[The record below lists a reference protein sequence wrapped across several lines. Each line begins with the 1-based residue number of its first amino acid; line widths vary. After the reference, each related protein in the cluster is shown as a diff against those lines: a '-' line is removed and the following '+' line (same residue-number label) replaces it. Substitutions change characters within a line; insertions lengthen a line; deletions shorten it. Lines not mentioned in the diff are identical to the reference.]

1 MKIFLSAAVAA
12 GILLSGC
19 GAKRRAQAPVAAK
32 LGSSESGTAS
42 WYGHPYHGRRAANGE
57 VYDMEKLTAAHR
69 TLPFGTWLQVKN
81 LSNDKTVKVR
91 IIDRGPFV
99 GGRIL
104 DLSHAAAVSLDMVGP
119 GTARVKCTVIAPPPG
134 GADDSPPTP
143 PTPALPAEGQ
153 FAVQVGAFADRRNAE
168 RVQSQMERRYGSAQI
183 VMRDGE
189 PAQWRVLVGREP
201 AEEAAEALAA
211 RIRRDPEARSPDA
224 FVVRIDGGT
233 VDRLQ

>member
-19 GAKRRAQAPVAAK
+19 GAKRRAQAPVTAK
-32 LGSSESGTAS
+32 LGSSESGLAS

-81 LSNDKTVKVR
+81 LSNDKTVTVR

-134 GADDSPPTP
+134 GADDSPA
-143 PTPALPAEGQ
+143 PTPALLAEGQ
-153 FAVQVGAFADRRNAE
+153 FAVQVGAFSDRRNAE
-168 RVQSQMERRYGSAQI
+168 RVRLQMERRYGSAQI

-189 PAQWRVLVGREP
+189 PAQWRVLVGREA
-201 AEEAAEALAA
+201 AEEDAEALVR
-211 RIRRDPEARSPDA
+211 RIRSDPGAPSPDA
-224 FVVRIDGGT
+224 FVVRLDAGAPAH
-233 VDRLQ
+233 L